1 MKELDWK
8 ILIVLYE
15 KRSISKTAEA
25 LYLTQSAVTKR
36 LKNIETEWGINVIHR
51 SNQGLRLRKTAY
63 TLPRKPAS

>member
-1 MKELDWK
+1 MTCMKELDWK

-36 LKNIETEWGINVIHR
+36 LKNIETEWGINVD
-51 SNQGLRLRKTAY
+51 RKSVG
-63 TLPRKPAS
+63 RERVC